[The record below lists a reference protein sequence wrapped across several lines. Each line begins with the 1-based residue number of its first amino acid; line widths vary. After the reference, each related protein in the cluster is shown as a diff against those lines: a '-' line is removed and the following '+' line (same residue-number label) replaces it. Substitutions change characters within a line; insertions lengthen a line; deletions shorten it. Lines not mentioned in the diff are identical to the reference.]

1 MEIGYD
7 EDNGKI
13 VQLECYHMKNIHK
26 KLQAFLVLETH
37 RQDEGLELI
46 ASENYTSS
54 AVRELQGSIL
64 TNKYAEGFPG
74 KRYYGG
80 CEEVDKI
87 EQLAIDLAKQVYGC
101 QFANVQPHSGSSANF
116 IVYSA
121 LLQPGDTIMALG
133 LNEGGHLTHGSSV
146 NFSGK
151 LYRFIHYGLLPNGH
165 LDYDGMHALALKE
178 KPKIIVAG
186 FSSYPYL
193 TDYTKFKAAADAVG
207 AKLLVDMAH
216 ISGLVAAGVH
226 PSPFPYADIV
236 TSTTHKTIRGPRGGM
251 ILTNDETLSKKIN
264 SATFPGAQ
272 GGPLVHV
279 IAGKAQAFAEALE
292 PEFKTYAYNILKN
305 TKACQDEFAKLGAV
319 VSGTETHLFLVDTKQ
334 TFGLKGVEAQNKLDE
349 IGVTL
354 NKNMLP
360 NDTETPQLTSG
371 VRIGLAALTTRG
383 ITEEVSRDVARLIYR
398 YLIGDIS
405 KELAKDIV
413 RRIVSQLIPL
423 GAI

>member
-1 MEIGYD
+1 MNIDSLLKSY
-7 EDNGKI
+7 
-13 VQLECYHMKNIHK
+13 LE
-26 KLQAFLVLETH
+26 LETR

-54 AVRELQGSIL
+54 EVMAIQGSIL

-80 CEEVDKI
+80 CVHVDKV
-87 EQLAIDLAKQVYGC
+87 EQHAIDLACQLYGC
-101 QFANVQPHSGSSANF
+101 RYANVQPHSGSSANF
-116 IVYSA
+116 IVYGA
-121 LLQPGDTIMALG
+121 VLKPGDKVLALG

-151 LYRFIHYGLLPNGH
+151 LYQFIHYGLLPNGR
-165 LDYDGMHALALKE
+165 LDYEGMKKLAIQE
-178 KPKIIVAG
+178 KPKLIVAG
-186 FSSYPYL
+186 FSAYPYL
-193 TDYTKFKAAADAVG
+193 TDYAFFAAVAKEVG
-207 AKLLVDMAH
+207 ALFMVDMAH

-251 ILTNDETLSKKIN
+251 ILSNQEDLMKKIN

-279 IAGKAQAFAEALE
+279 IGAKAQAFYEALK
-292 PEFKTYAYNILKN
+292 PEFKTYAKQILLN
-305 TKACQDEFAKLGAV
+305 TKACADEFAKLGAV
-319 VSGTETHLFLVDTKQ
+319 VSGTETHLFLVDTKKSFNL
-334 TFGLKGVEAQNKLDE
+334 TGVDAQLKLDE
-349 IGVTL
+349 IAVTL

-360 NDTETPQLTSG
+360 NDQEKPQVTSG

-383 ITEEVSRDVARLIYR
+383 ATEEVSRNVARLIYR
-398 YLIGDIS
+398 FLKGEINQ
-405 KELAKDIV
+405 ELATSIV
-413 RRIVSQLIPL
+413 KRTVSLLKPL
-423 GAI
+423 SEI

>member
-1 MEIGYD
+1 MDYQALLNQYID
-7 EDNGKI
+7 
-13 VQLECYHMKNIHK
+13 LEK
-26 KLQAFLVLETH
+26 K

-54 AVRELQGSIL
+54 QVMAIQGSIL

-80 CEEVDKI
+80 CVHVDKI
-87 EQLAIDLAKQVYGC
+87 EQLAIDLAC
-101 QFANVQPHSGSSANF
+101 QLYACKFANVQPHSGSSANF

-121 LLQPGDTIMALG
+121 LLKPGDKIMSLG

-151 LYRFIHYGLLPNGH
+151 LYQFIHYGLKADGRI
-165 LDYDGMHALALKE
+165 DYAGMQELARKE
-178 KPKIIVAG
+178 KPKLIVAG

-193 TDYTKFKAAADAVG
+193 TDYEKFSTVAKEIG
-207 AKLLVDMAH
+207 AIFMVDMAH

-226 PSPFPYADIV
+226 PSPFPYADVV

-251 ILTNDETLSKKIN
+251 ILSNNEDYMKKIN

-279 IAGKAQAFAEALE
+279 IGGKAQAFAEALE
-292 PEFKTYAYNILKN
+292 PSFKQYAKQILKN
-305 TKACQDEFAKLGAV
+305 TKACAEEFAKLGAK
-319 VSGTETHLFLVDTKQ
+319 VSGTETHLFLVDTKSS
-334 TFGLKGVEAQNKLDE
+334 FGLTGYESQVKLDE

-360 NDTETPQLTSG
+360 NDQEKPQITSG
-371 VRIGLAALTTRG
+371 VRIGFAALTTRG
-383 ITEEVSRDVARLIYR
+383 ATEEIARDVARLIYR
-398 YLIGDIS
+398 YLKGEIQ
-405 KELAKDIV
+405 KELAESIV
-413 RRIVSQLIPL
+413 KRTVSLLKPIHS
-423 GAI
+423 I

>member
-1 MEIGYD
+1 MDYAALLKQYMD
-7 EDNGKI
+7 
-13 VQLECYHMKNIHK
+13 LES
-26 KLQAFLVLETH
+26 A

-54 AVRELQGSIL
+54 KVMAIQGSIL

-80 CEEVDKI
+80 CVHVDKI
-87 EQLAIDLAKQVYGC
+87 EQLAIDLAC
-101 QFANVQPHSGSSANF
+101 QLYACKFANVQPHSGSSANF

-121 LLQPGDTIMALG
+121 LLKPGDKIMSLG

-151 LYRFIHYGLLPNGH
+151 LYQFIHYGLKADGRI
-165 LDYDGMHALALKE
+165 DYEGMQALARKE
-178 KPKIIVAG
+178 KPKLIIAG

-193 TDYTKFKAAADAVG
+193 TDYEKFSTVAKEIG
-207 AKLLVDMAH
+207 AIFLVDMAH

-226 PSPFPYADIV
+226 PSPFPYADVV

-251 ILTNDETLSKKIN
+251 ILSNSEELMKKIN

-279 IAGKAQAFAEALE
+279 IGGKAQAFAEALD
-292 PEFKTYAYNILKN
+292 PSFKQYAKQILKN
-305 TKACQDEFAKLGAV
+305 TKACADEFAKLGAK
-319 VSGTETHLFLVDTKQ
+319 VSGTETHLFLVDTK
-334 TFGLKGVEAQNKLDE
+334 TSFGLTGFDCQVKLDD

-360 NDTETPQLTSG
+360 NDQEKPQVTSG
-371 VRIGLAALTTRG
+371 VRIGFAALTTRG
-383 ITEEVSRDVARLIYR
+383 ATEDIARDIARLIYR
-398 YLIGDIS
+398 YLKGEIEKD
-405 KELAKDIV
+405 LAVSIV
-413 RRIVSQLIPL
+413 KRTVSLLKPIRN
-423 GAI
+423 I

>member
-1 MEIGYD
+1 MDYQALLNQYID
-7 EDNGKI
+7 
-13 VQLECYHMKNIHK
+13 LERK
-26 KLQAFLVLETH
+26 

-54 AVRELQGSIL
+54 QVMAIQGSIL

-80 CEEVDKI
+80 CVHVDKI
-87 EQLAIDLAKQVYGC
+87 EQLAIDLAC
-101 QFANVQPHSGSSANF
+101 QLYACKFANVQPHSGSSANF

-121 LLQPGDTIMALG
+121 LLKTGDKIMSLG

-151 LYRFIHYGLLPNGH
+151 LYQFIHYGLKADGRI
-165 LDYDGMHALALKE
+165 DYPAMQELARKE
-178 KPKIIVAG
+178 KPKLIVAG

-193 TDYTKFKAAADAVG
+193 TDYEKFSNVAKEIG
-207 AKLLVDMAH
+207 AIFMVDMAH

-226 PSPFPYADIV
+226 PSPFPYADVV

-251 ILTNDETLSKKIN
+251 ILSNNEEYMKKIN

-279 IAGKAQAFAEALE
+279 IGGKAQAFAEALD
-292 PEFKTYAYNILKN
+292 PSFKQYAKQILRN
-305 TKACQDEFAKLGAV
+305 TKACADEFAKLGAK
-319 VSGTETHLFLVDTKQ
+319 VSGTETHLFLVDTKAS
-334 TFGLKGVEAQNKLDE
+334 FGLTGYDCQVKLDE

-360 NDTETPQLTSG
+360 NDQEKPQITSG
-371 VRIGLAALTTRG
+371 VRIGFAALTTRG
-383 ITEEVSRDVARLIYR
+383 ATEDIARDIARLIYR
-398 YLIGDIS
+398 YLKGEIQKS
-405 KELAKDIV
+405 LA
-413 RRIVSQLIPL
+413 
-423 GAI
+423 

>member
-1 MEIGYD
+1 MDYTSIINQYIE
-7 EDNGKI
+7 
-13 VQLECYHMKNIHK
+13 LEK
-26 KLQAFLVLETH
+26 A

-54 AVRELQGSIL
+54 KVMAIQGSIL

-80 CEEVDKI
+80 CVHVDKI
-87 EQLAIDLAKQVYGC
+87 EQIAIDLAC
-101 QFANVQPHSGSSANF
+101 QLYACRFANVQPHSGSSANF

-121 LLQPGDTIMALG
+121 LLKPGDKIMSLG

-151 LYRFIHYGLLPNGH
+151 LYQFIHYGLLANGKI
-165 LDYDGMHALALKE
+165 DYPGMVALARLE
-178 KPKIIVAG
+178 KPKLIVAG

-193 TDYTKFKAAADAVG
+193 TEYEIFSNVAKEIG
-207 AKLLVDMAH
+207 AIFMVDMAH

-226 PSPFPYADIV
+226 PSPFPYADVV

-251 ILTNDETLSKKIN
+251 ILTNSEEFIKKIN

-272 GGPLVHV
+272 GGPLMHV
-279 IAGKAQAFAEALE
+279 IGAKAQAFAEALE
-292 PEFKTYAYNILKN
+292 PSFKQYAKQIIKN
-305 TKACQDEFAKLGAV
+305 TKACADEFAKLGAV

-334 TFGLKGVEAQNKLDE
+334 SFGLTGAESQLRLDD

-360 NDTETPQLTSG
+360 SDQEKPQITSG
-371 VRIGLAALTTRG
+371 VRIGFAALTTRG
-383 ITEEVSRDVARLIYR
+383 ANEEIAKDIARLIYR
-398 YLIGDIS
+398 YLKGEINKD
-405 KELAKDIV
+405 LAVSIV
-413 RRIVSQLIPL
+413 KRTVSLLKPL
-423 GAI
+423 ASI

>member
-1 MEIGYD
+1 MDYQALLNQYID
-7 EDNGKI
+7 
-13 VQLECYHMKNIHK
+13 LERK
-26 KLQAFLVLETH
+26 

-54 AVRELQGSIL
+54 QVMAIQGSIL

-80 CEEVDKI
+80 CVHVDKI
-87 EQLAIDLAKQVYGC
+87 EQLAIDLAC
-101 QFANVQPHSGSSANF
+101 QLYACKFANVQPHSGSSANF

-121 LLQPGDTIMALG
+121 LLKPGDKIMSLG

-151 LYRFIHYGLLPNGH
+151 LYQFIHYGLKADGRI
-165 LDYDGMHALALKE
+165 DYAAMQELARKE
-178 KPKIIVAG
+178 KPKLIVAG

-193 TDYTKFKAAADAVG
+193 TDYEKFSNVAKEIG
-207 AKLLVDMAH
+207 AIFMVDMAH

-226 PSPFPYADIV
+226 PSPFPYADVV

-251 ILTNDETLSKKIN
+251 ILSNNEEFMKKIN

-279 IAGKAQAFAEALE
+279 IGGKAQAFAEALD
-292 PEFKTYAYNILKN
+292 PSFKQYARQILRN
-305 TKACQDEFAKLGAV
+305 TKACADEFAKLGAK
-319 VSGTETHLFLVDTKQ
+319 VSGTETHLFLVDTKAS
-334 TFGLKGVEAQNKLDE
+334 FGLTGYDSQVKLDD

-360 NDTETPQLTSG
+360 NDQEKPQVTSG
-371 VRIGLAALTTRG
+371 VRIGFAALTTRG
-383 ITEEVSRDVARLIYR
+383 ATEDIARDIARLIYR
-398 YLIGDIS
+398 YLKGEIQKD
-405 KELAKDIV
+405 LAESIV
-413 RRIVSQLIPL
+413 KRTVSLLKPIRS
-423 GAI
+423 I

>member
-1 MEIGYD
+1 MDYAALLKQYMD
-7 EDNGKI
+7 
-13 VQLECYHMKNIHK
+13 LES
-26 KLQAFLVLETH
+26 A

-54 AVRELQGSIL
+54 KVMAIQGSIL

-80 CEEVDKI
+80 CVHVDKI
-87 EQLAIDLAKQVYGC
+87 EQLAIDLAC
-101 QFANVQPHSGSSANF
+101 QLYACKFANVQPHSGSSANF

-121 LLQPGDTIMALG
+121 LLKPGDKIMSLG

-151 LYRFIHYGLLPNGH
+151 LYQFIHYGLKVDGRI
-165 LDYDGMHALALKE
+165 DYASMQALARKE
-178 KPKIIVAG
+178 KPKLIIAG
-186 FSSYPYL
+186 FSSYPYI
-193 TDYTKFKAAADAVG
+193 TDYEKFSSVAKEIG
-207 AKLLVDMAH
+207 AIFMVDMAH

-226 PSPFPYADIV
+226 PSPFPYADVV

-251 ILTNDETLSKKIN
+251 ILANNEELMKKIN

-279 IAGKAQAFAEALE
+279 IGGKAQAFAEALE
-292 PEFKTYAYNILKN
+292 PSFKLYAKQILKN
-305 TKACQDEFAKLGAV
+305 TKACADEFAKLGAK
-319 VSGTETHLFLVDTKQ
+319 VSGTETHLFLVDTKAS
-334 TFGLKGVEAQNKLDE
+334 FGLTGFDCQVKLDD

-360 NDTETPQLTSG
+360 NDQEKPQVTSG
-371 VRIGLAALTTRG
+371 VRIGFAALTTRG
-383 ITEEVSRDVARLIYR
+383 ATEDIARDIARLIYR
-398 YLIGDIS
+398 YLKGEIQKD
-405 KELAKDIV
+405 LAVSIV
-413 RRIVSQLIPL
+413 KRTVSLLKPIRN
-423 GAI
+423 I

>member
-1 MEIGYD
+1 MDYQALLNQYID
-7 EDNGKI
+7 
-13 VQLECYHMKNIHK
+13 LERK
-26 KLQAFLVLETH
+26 

-54 AVRELQGSIL
+54 QVMAIQGSIL

-80 CEEVDKI
+80 CVHVDKI
-87 EQLAIDLAKQVYGC
+87 EQLAIDLAC
-101 QFANVQPHSGSSANF
+101 QLYACKFANVQPHSGSSANF

-121 LLQPGDTIMALG
+121 LLKTGDKIMSLG

-151 LYRFIHYGLLPNGH
+151 LYQFIHYGLKADGRI
-165 LDYDGMHALALKE
+165 DYPAMQELARKE
-178 KPKIIVAG
+178 KPKLIVAG

-193 TDYTKFKAAADAVG
+193 TDYEKFSSVAKEIG
-207 AKLLVDMAH
+207 AIFMVDMAH

-226 PSPFPYADIV
+226 PSPFPYADVV

-251 ILTNDETLSKKIN
+251 ILSNNEEYMKKIN

-279 IAGKAQAFAEALE
+279 IGGKAQAFAEALD
-292 PEFKTYAYNILKN
+292 PSFKQYAKQILRN
-305 TKACQDEFAKLGAV
+305 TKACADEFAKLGAK
-319 VSGTETHLFLVDTKQ
+319 VSGTETHLFLVDTKAS
-334 TFGLKGVEAQNKLDE
+334 FGLTGYDCQVKLDE

-360 NDTETPQLTSG
+360 NDQEKPQITSG
-371 VRIGLAALTTRG
+371 VRIGFAALTTRG
-383 ITEEVSRDVARLIYR
+383 ATEDIARDIARLIYR
-398 YLIGDIS
+398 YLKGEIQKS
-405 KELAKDIV
+405 LAESIV
-413 RRIVSQLIPL
+413 KRTVSLLKPIRS
-423 GAI
+423 I

>member
-1 MEIGYD
+1 MDYQALLNQYID
-7 EDNGKI
+7 
-13 VQLECYHMKNIHK
+13 LERK
-26 KLQAFLVLETH
+26 

-54 AVRELQGSIL
+54 QVMAIQGSIL

-80 CEEVDKI
+80 CVHVDKI
-87 EQLAIDLAKQVYGC
+87 EQLAIDLAC
-101 QFANVQPHSGSSANF
+101 QLYACKFANVQPHSGSSANF

-121 LLQPGDTIMALG
+121 LLKTGDKIMSLG

-151 LYRFIHYGLLPNGH
+151 LYQFIHYGLKADGRI
-165 LDYDGMHALALKE
+165 DYDGMQELARKE
-178 KPKIIVAG
+178 KPKLIVAG

-193 TDYTKFKAAADAVG
+193 TDYEKFSSVAKEIG
-207 AKLLVDMAH
+207 AIFMVDMAH

-226 PSPFPYADIV
+226 PSPFPYADVV

-251 ILTNDETLSKKIN
+251 ILSNNEEYMKKIN

-279 IAGKAQAFAEALE
+279 IGGKAQAFAEALD
-292 PEFKTYAYNILKN
+292 PSFNQYAKQILRN
-305 TKACQDEFAKLGAV
+305 TKACADEFAKLGAK
-319 VSGTETHLFLVDTKQ
+319 VSGTETHLFLVDTK
-334 TFGLKGVEAQNKLDE
+334 TSFGLTGFDCQVKLDE

-360 NDTETPQLTSG
+360 NDQEKPQITSG
-371 VRIGLAALTTRG
+371 VRIGFAALTTRG
-383 ITEEVSRDVARLIYR
+383 ATEDIARDIARLIYR
-398 YLIGDIS
+398 YLKGEIQKD
-405 KELAKDIV
+405 LAESIV
-413 RRIVSQLIPL
+413 KRTVSLLKPIRS
-423 GAI
+423 I

>member
-1 MEIGYD
+1 MDYQALLNQYID
-7 EDNGKI
+7 
-13 VQLECYHMKNIHK
+13 LERK
-26 KLQAFLVLETH
+26 

-54 AVRELQGSIL
+54 QVMAIQGSIL

-80 CEEVDKI
+80 CVHVDKI
-87 EQLAIDLAKQVYGC
+87 EQLAIDLVC
-101 QFANVQPHSGSSANF
+101 QLYACKFANVQPHSGSSANF

-121 LLQPGDTIMALG
+121 LLKTGDKIMSLG

-151 LYRFIHYGLLPNGH
+151 LYQFIHYGLKADGRI
-165 LDYDGMHALALKE
+165 DYDGMQELARKE
-178 KPKIIVAG
+178 KPKLIVAG

-193 TDYTKFKAAADAVG
+193 TDYEKFSSVAKEIG
-207 AKLLVDMAH
+207 AIFMVDMAH

-226 PSPFPYADIV
+226 PSPFPYADVV

-251 ILTNDETLSKKIN
+251 ILSNNEEYMKKIN

-279 IAGKAQAFAEALE
+279 IGGKAQAFAEALD
-292 PEFKTYAYNILKN
+292 PSFNQYAKQILRN
-305 TKACQDEFAKLGAV
+305 TKACADEFAKLGAK
-319 VSGTETHLFLVDTKQ
+319 VSGTETHLFLVDTK
-334 TFGLKGVEAQNKLDE
+334 TSFGLTGYDCQVKLDE

-360 NDTETPQLTSG
+360 NDQEKPQITSG
-371 VRIGLAALTTRG
+371 VRIGFAALTTRG
-383 ITEEVSRDVARLIYR
+383 ATEDIARDIARLIYR
-398 YLIGDIS
+398 YLKGEIQKD
-405 KELAKDIV
+405 LAESIV
-413 RRIVSQLIPL
+413 KRTVSLLKPIRS
-423 GAI
+423 I

>member
-1 MEIGYD
+1 MDYQALLNQYID
-7 EDNGKI
+7 
-13 VQLECYHMKNIHK
+13 LERK
-26 KLQAFLVLETH
+26 

-54 AVRELQGSIL
+54 QVMAIQGSIL

-80 CEEVDKI
+80 CVHVDKI
-87 EQLAIDLAKQVYGC
+87 EQLAIDLVC
-101 QFANVQPHSGSSANF
+101 QLYACKFANVQPHSGSSANF

-121 LLQPGDTIMALG
+121 LLKTGDKIMSLG

-151 LYRFIHYGLLPNGH
+151 LYQFIHYGLKADGRI
-165 LDYDGMHALALKE
+165 DYDGMQELARKE
-178 KPKIIVAG
+178 KPKLIVAG

-193 TDYTKFKAAADAVG
+193 TDYEKFSNVAKEIG
-207 AKLLVDMAH
+207 AIFMVDMAH

-226 PSPFPYADIV
+226 PSPFPYADVV

-251 ILTNDETLSKKIN
+251 ILSNNEEYMKKIN

-279 IAGKAQAFAEALE
+279 IGGKAQAFAEALD
-292 PEFKTYAYNILKN
+292 PSFKQYAKQILLN
-305 TKACQDEFAKLGAV
+305 TKACADEFAKLGAK
-319 VSGTETHLFLVDTKQ
+319 VSGTETHLFLVDTK
-334 TFGLKGVEAQNKLDE
+334 TSFGLTGYDCQVKLDE

-360 NDTETPQLTSG
+360 NDQEKPQITSG
-371 VRIGLAALTTRG
+371 VRIGFAALTTRG
-383 ITEEVSRDVARLIYR
+383 ATEDIARDIARLIYR
-398 YLIGDIS
+398 YLKGEIQKD
-405 KELAKDIV
+405 LAESIV
-413 RRIVSQLIPL
+413 KRTVSLLKPIRS
-423 GAI
+423 I

>member
-1 MEIGYD
+1 MDYQALLNQYID
-7 EDNGKI
+7 
-13 VQLECYHMKNIHK
+13 LERK
-26 KLQAFLVLETH
+26 

-54 AVRELQGSIL
+54 QVMAIQGSIL

-80 CEEVDKI
+80 CVHVDKI
-87 EQLAIDLAKQVYGC
+87 EQLAIDLAC
-101 QFANVQPHSGSSANF
+101 QLYACKFANVQPHSGSSANF

-121 LLQPGDTIMALG
+121 LLKTGDKIMSLG

-151 LYRFIHYGLLPNGH
+151 LYQFIHYGLNADGRI
-165 LDYDGMHALALKE
+165 DYDGMQELARKE
-178 KPKIIVAG
+178 KPKLIVAG

-193 TDYTKFKAAADAVG
+193 TDYEKFSSVAKEIG
-207 AKLLVDMAH
+207 AIFMVDMAH

-226 PSPFPYADIV
+226 PSPFPYADVV

-251 ILTNDETLSKKIN
+251 ILSNNEEYMKKIN

-279 IAGKAQAFAEALE
+279 IGGKAQAFAEALD
-292 PEFKTYAYNILKN
+292 PSFNQYAKQILRN
-305 TKACQDEFAKLGAV
+305 TKACADEFAKLGAK
-319 VSGTETHLFLVDTKQ
+319 VSGTETHLFLVDTK
-334 TFGLKGVEAQNKLDE
+334 TSFGLTGFDCQVKLDE

-360 NDTETPQLTSG
+360 NDQEKPQITSG
-371 VRIGLAALTTRG
+371 VRIGFAALTTRG
-383 ITEEVSRDVARLIYR
+383 ATEDIARDIARLIYR
-398 YLIGDIS
+398 YLKGEIQKD
-405 KELAKDIV
+405 LAESIV
-413 RRIVSQLIPL
+413 KRTVSLLKPIRS
-423 GAI
+423 I